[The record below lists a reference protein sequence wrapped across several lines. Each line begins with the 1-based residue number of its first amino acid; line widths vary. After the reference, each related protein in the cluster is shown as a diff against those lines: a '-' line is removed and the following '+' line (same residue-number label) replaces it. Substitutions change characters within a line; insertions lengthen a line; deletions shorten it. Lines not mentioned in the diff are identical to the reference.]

1 MRRRASQ
8 RIVSL
13 FAIFLITTCVAAAV
27 WTGTVAG
34 NQTNQHLDATV
45 QNAASDPHIL
55 LLQSSKPSNS
65 TQASSPMRADN
76 VTRIIVPILKVENT
90 SSGSAQPFSGFE
102 LPTWFWIPVILVLLV
117 ILAYLFLKLLREGD
131 NEPPLDK
138 RPRAPA
144 SPPEVSGQQARQIPI
159 NESESEVE
167 RKNSSSVTAESRVRS
182 IPIDNSEER
191 QEPDDNSP

>member
-1 MRRRASQ
+1 MTRRASL

-13 FAIFLITTCVAAAV
+13 LAIFLVTTCVAAAV
-27 WTGTVAG
+27 WAGTVAG
-34 NQTNQHLDATV
+34 NQTNQRLDAAL
-45 QNAASDPHIL
+45 QNATSAAHIL
-55 LLQSSKPSNS
+55 LLQSEPSNS
-65 TQASSPMRADN
+65 TQASIDN

-90 SSGSAQPFSGFE
+90 SSSSALPFSGFE

-138 RPRAPA
+138 RPLPPA
-144 SPPEVSGQQARQIPI
+144 PPEASEQQSRQIPI

-167 RKNSSSVTAESRVRS
+167 QKNSSPVAAESRVRS
-182 IPIDNSEER
+182 IPIDSSEEP